1 MSAFPAPIKAELEAA
16 FKELL
21 LSEEVK
27 LEDILAKWV
36 EWTEN
41 IGGPCSLTPSA
52 FALQLAI
59 SRHLLAL
66 VAQSVGDPARDALED
81 ALLASD
87 ERFKEA
93 TVELERPL
101 ADEGGDRIWYLS
113 RGPQDL
119 TPEASPELWAYY
131 FAKEDP
137 FEGLELE
144 LLDATTREV
153 CDDEDASFLELLQSW
168 KELVANIEAGYDD
181 ELDEYEQDLW
191 HTRGNLAQVVL
202 AQEGIAPRLEEI
214 LAPWDER
221 FKNAT
226 VEVEVESSDE
236 DEEEEG
242 LPLLNRVPKRFE
254 GSELS
259 FH

>member
-1 MSAFPAPIKAELEAA
+1 MTFPAPISAELENA

-27 LEDILAKWV
+27 LADVLAKWV
-36 EWTEN
+36 EWTSTM
-41 IGGPCSLTPSA
+41 GGPCSLSPSA

-66 VAQSVGDPARDALED
+66 VAQSVGDPARDCLEE
-81 ALLASD
+81 AMRESD

-93 TVELERPL
+93 TVELVRPL
-101 ADEGGDRIWYLS
+101 ADEGDGPIWYLA
-113 RGPQDL
+113 RGPIAVS
-119 TPEASPELWAYY
+119 PEASPELWTYY
-131 FAKEDP
+131 FASDDA
-137 FEGLELE
+137 FEGVELE

-153 CDDEDASFLELLQSW
+153 CDDEAASFLELLQSW

-191 HTRGNLAQVVL
+191 HTRGNLEQVLL

-221 FKNAT
+221 FTKAT
-226 VEVEVESSDE
+226 VEVEVESDDE
-236 DEEEEG
+236 DDDGEG
-242 LPLLNRVPKRFE
+242 IPLLNRVPKRFE